1 MCEGWPEQEP
11 LLELTVL
18 SELKEKVVRQK
29 SRVCV
34 VPLPDEE
41 KKGSLDVVDDR
52 SVRVQLET
60 PLHYSLLTSFFWNTC
75 FVVVAS
81 LSC

>member
-1 MCEGWPEQEP
+1 MARAGATPGVNCAVRAKRKSCETEI
-11 LLELTVL
+11 LC
-18 SELKEKVVRQK
+18 
-29 SRVCV
+29 VCRA
-34 VPLPDEE
+34 LARRR

>member
-1 MCEGWPEQEP
+1 MARAGATPGVNCAVRAKRKSCETEI
-11 LLELTVL
+11 LCVCRALAR
-18 SELKEKVVRQK
+18 RQK
-29 SRVCV
+29 R
-34 VPLPDEE
+34 
-41 KKGSLDVVDDR
+41 SLDVVDDR
-52 SVRVQLET
+52 FVRVQLET

>member
-1 MCEGWPEQEP
+1 MAGAGATPGVNCAVRAKRKSCETEIPCVCRA
-11 LLELTVL
+11 LAR
-18 SELKEKVVRQK
+18 RQK
-29 SRVCV
+29 R
-34 VPLPDEE
+34 
-41 KKGSLDVVDDR
+41 SLDVVDDR
-52 SVRVQLET
+52 FVRVQLET